1 MRAHLRCRRAHGTA
15 ADRAAARL
23 AVGGGGLALRVPQHH
38 PRSLDRDPARR
49 PQVPGDRSGDPRS
62 VEQWRGWRACCAR
75 GADGGGGHR
84 ARGRAD
90 VAWPARRWHCNLMRR
105 RRTTMF
111 EDAVPRL
118 KIGALKPLSVVDNSA
133 YEFYRIAPPG
143 VMLVMIPVGLGEF
156 SKDDVE
162 RVFAPI
168 DGYVDQLMERGVDL
182 IMQSG
187 VPLPLLIGL
196 EAHDRLMERIEKR
209 SGKPATSSVLG
220 VVAAAK
226 RLGLRRI
233 VVANKWSEPMNRTL
247 GEFFARGGT
256 SIAGVAA
263 EVMGPDKFQKI
274 STADH
279 MDLAYELGRQAFT
292 QHPDADGLYIGGGSW
307 LSEPVCQAL

>member
-1 MRAHLRCRRAHGTA
+1 
-15 ADRAAARL
+15 
-23 AVGGGGLALRVPQHH
+23 
-38 PRSLDRDPARR
+38 
-49 PQVPGDRSGDPRS
+49 
-62 VEQWRGWRACCAR
+62 
-75 GADGGGGHR
+75 
-84 ARGRAD
+84 
-90 VAWPARRWHCNLMRR
+90 
-105 RRTTMF
+105 MF

-118 KIGALKPLSVVDNSA
+118 KIGVLKPLSVVDNSA

-143 VMLVMIPVGLGEF
+143 VMLVMIPVGLGKF

-162 RVFAPI
+162 RVFAPL

-187 VPLPLLIGL
+187 VPLPLLIGI
-196 EAHDRLMERIEKR
+196 EAHDRLMDRIEAR

-233 VVANKWSEPMNRTL
+233 VVANKWSEAMNRTL

-256 SIAGVAA
+256 TVAGVAA

-274 STADH
+274 ETADH
-279 MDLAYELGRQAFT
+279 MQLAYELGRQAFT

-307 LSEPVCQAL
+307 LSEPVCQALEKEFGRPAISNQSCMIWDTLTRLGAWKPIPGQGRLLSVA

>member
-1 MRAHLRCRRAHGTA
+1 
-15 ADRAAARL
+15 
-23 AVGGGGLALRVPQHH
+23 
-38 PRSLDRDPARR
+38 
-49 PQVPGDRSGDPRS
+49 
-62 VEQWRGWRACCAR
+62 
-75 GADGGGGHR
+75 
-84 ARGRAD
+84 
-90 VAWPARRWHCNLMRR
+90 
-105 RRTTMF
+105 MF
-111 EDAVPRL
+111 EDQVPKL

-143 VMLVMIPVGLGEF
+143 VMLVMIPVGLGKF

-162 RVFAPI
+162 RVFAPL

-187 VPLPLLIGL
+187 VPLPLLIGI
-196 EAHDRLMERIEKR
+196 EAHDRLIGRIEKR

-220 VVAAAK
+220 VVTAAK

-233 VVANKWSEPMNRTL
+233 VVANKWSEAMNQTL

-256 SIAGVAA
+256 TMAGVAA

-274 STADH
+274 ETADH
-279 MDLAYELGRQAFT
+279 MQLAYELGRQAFT

-307 LSEPVCQAL
+307 LSEPVCQALEQEFGRPAISNQSCMIWDTLSRLGAWKPIAGQGRLLSVA